1 MSSPTLS
8 VLLPNYNHGRYI
20 SDNLNAILGQSRPP
34 DEVIVIDDGSTDD
47 SMSVIN
53 GYAEREPRVR
63 VYRNDRNRGVV
74 YTLNRA
80 LQLARGEYC
89 YGSAA
94 DDRVRPGFFE
104 KALQLLTQNPAAG
117 ICFGYGSEFD
127 SESGRISEYPI
138 RLADKPCFLP
148 PDELAA
154 SWARIARPGH
164 SVTVPGNSAIWKR
177 SEFLRAGGY
186 RDDLRW
192 HSDWFA
198 LQVVALRN
206 GACFIPESLV
216 YTRMERMSYSQA
228 GQRLWDQ
235 QSKVL
240 ARLLQLVKSGEFRDV
255 LPRLQQGYLF
265 SQFAPWIVRV
275 VVSRPEHWDRDS
287 AMLVE
292 NSLLED
298 FRSFLLNGNPLVR
311 QGAAFCLGEIG
322 TPARRTVSSLARLL
336 DDLPEIAGT
345 AQEAILKIQGH
356 FPGNVQIVR
365 YRLLNAIRRG
375 VQRAASP
382 LRNLAASAYRRIN
395 YKLYGRIERLEAC
408 LAEMVVDHREQ
419 QKRLFQEVQEL
430 QQLLEEH
437 NRINQ
442 SLSETNLPDETAN
455 IEPVGDAA

>member
-1 MSSPTLS
+1 MSNPTLS

-53 GYAEREPRVR
+53 RYAEQDSRVR

-80 LQLARGEYC
+80 LQLAQGEYC

-104 KALQLLTQNPAAG
+104 KALQLLTQNPEAG

-138 RLADKPCFLP
+138 RLTDKPCYLP

-154 SWARIARPGH
+154 SWARISRPGH

-255 LPRLQQGYLF
+255 LPRFQQGYLF

-287 AMLVE
+287 AMLIE

-311 QGAAFCLGEIG
+311 QGTAFCLGEIG

-345 AQEAILKIQGH
+345 AQEAVLKIQGQ
-356 FPGNVQIVR
+356 FPGNVQILR
-365 YRLLNAIRRG
+365 YRLLNAVRRG
-375 VQRAASP
+375 VKRAVLP
-382 LRNLAASAYRRIN
+382 LRNFAASAYRRIN

-430 QQLLEEH
+430 QHLLEEH
-437 NRINQ
+437 DRMNR
-442 SLSETNLPDETAN
+442 SLPEDILPEETVN

>member
-1 MSSPTLS
+1 
-8 VLLPNYNHGRYI
+8 
-20 SDNLNAILGQSRPP
+20 
-34 DEVIVIDDGSTDD
+34 DDGSIDD

-53 GYAEREPRVR
+53 RYAERDSRVR
-63 VYRNDRNRGVV
+63 VYRNERNMGVV
-74 YTLNRA
+74 FTLNRA
-80 LQLARGEYC
+80 LQLARSEYC

-104 KALQLLTQNPAAG
+104 KALRLLAQNPEAG

-127 SESGRISEYPI
+127 SESGRVSEYPI
-138 RLADKPCFLP
+138 RLTEKPCFLP

-177 SEFLRAGGY
+177 TEFLRAGGY

-240 ARLLQLVKSGEFRDV
+240 ARLLQLVKSSEFRDV
-255 LPRLQQGYLF
+255 LPRFQQGYLF

-287 AMLVE
+287 AMLIE
-292 NSLLED
+292 NSLLDD
-298 FRSFLLNGNPLVR
+298 FRTFLLNGNPLVR
-311 QGAAFCLGEIG
+311 QGTAFCLGEIG

-336 DDLPEIAGT
+336 SDLPEVATT
-345 AQEAILKIQGH
+345 AQEAVLKIQGQ
-356 FPGNVQIVR
+356 FPGNLQILR
-365 YRLLNAIRRG
+365 YRSLNAIRRG
-375 VQRAASP
+375 LKGAASP
-382 LRNLAASAYRRIN
+382 LRNFAARAYRRIN

-419 QKRLFQEVQEL
+419 QKRLFQELQEL
-430 QQLLEEH
+430 QQLLEEQ
-437 NRINQ
+437 NR
-442 SLSETNLPDETAN
+442 AN
-455 IEPVGDAA
+455 VPLAEEVAAEDVASIQPVGDAA